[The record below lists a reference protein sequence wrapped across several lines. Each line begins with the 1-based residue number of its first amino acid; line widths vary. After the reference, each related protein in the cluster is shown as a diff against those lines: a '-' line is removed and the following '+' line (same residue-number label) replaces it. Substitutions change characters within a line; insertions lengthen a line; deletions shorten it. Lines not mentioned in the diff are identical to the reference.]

1 MLANSY
7 YQRTGENHFS
17 AVASDTLRQSST
29 IFAASGR
36 YH

>member
-17 AVASDTLRQSST
+17 AVASDTV
-29 IFAASGR
+29 AAIVSDLCCVGR